1 MLAGML
7 WFAAILGGI
16 HFAAILGGNR
26 FAARTADGTPEADSG
41 V

>member
-26 FAARTADGTPEADSG
+26 LAARPADGTPEADSG